1 MKKIAK
7 IIGCIT
13 ILFVGISC
21 SKTEAESNEE
31 PIAITAITLDTSA
44 LNAIEGTTVNFTITS
59 NLGTNLND
67 NSLFFV
73 NDVAIASSSYTFSN
87 AGTYTIKAEYAN
99 LTSNLLTINIT
110 NTPVVSYNFVHKTLL
125 EEFSGTW
132 CGNCPR
138 ILYGIDLV
146 HQQTNKTVSVGIHL
160 FGNDPFIT
168 NDGNNLAATMNVNEV
183 PTGKINR
190 TVNWSGPQYQN
201 INQVLNEIQP
211 AADLGLGIDSTRNGN
226 SLAISILIG
235 VKENLPANSKLTV
248 YLVEDHLFHTQAN
261 YSSALYG
268 GLSTIPNFEYN
279 GVLRGIVSNINGENL
294 SFSGT
299 EFQRNFSYTLPSS
312 IANLQNVR
320 IVAFVTGSN
329 GKAINVQEANIE
341 ENQMLEKL

>member
-13 ILFVGISC
+13 ILFLAISC

-31 PIAITAITLDTSA
+31 PNTITAITLETSA
-44 LNAIEGTTVNFTITS
+44 LNATEGTTVNFTITS

-73 NDVAIASSSYTFSN
+73 NDVAIASSSYTFSS
-87 AGTYTIKAEYAN
+87 AGTYTISAQYEN

-110 NTPVVSYNFVHKTLL
+110 DTPVISYNFVHKTLI
-125 EEFSGTW
+125 EEYSGTW

-168 NDGNNLAATMNVNEV
+168 NDGNNLATTMNVSEV
-183 PTGKINR
+183 PTGRINR
-190 TVNWSGPQYQN
+190 TVNWFGPQYQN
-201 INQVLNEIQP
+201 VNQVLSEIQT
-211 AADLGLGIDSTRNGN
+211 AADLGLGIDSSLNGN
-226 SLAISILIG
+226 NLTIGITIG
-235 VKENLPANSKLTV
+235 VKENLPPNSKLTV
-248 YLVEDHLFHTQAN
+248 YLVEDQLFHTQAN
-261 YSSALYG
+261 YSSNLYG
-268 GLSTIPNFEYN
+268 GGSSIPNFEYN
-279 GVLRGIVSNINGENL
+279 GVLKGIVSNINGENL

-299 EFQRNFSYTLPSS
+299 EFQRNFSYSLPSS
-312 IANLQNVR
+312 IVSIQNVR

-329 GKAINVQEANIE
+329 GKVINVQEANIE